1 MDFDS
6 TTRTLLMV
14 LGIGLVIFVHE
25 LGHFLAARLC
35 GVRVETFS
43 LGFGPRLFGWR
54 RGETMYQLALLPIGG
69 FCRMAG
75 EDPASADGAPA
86 PYELRAKSVGQRFFI
101 YSGGVLM
108 NVLFALVAMPLV
120 MFLGV
125 PFSEPVVGEV
135 VRGGPAWHARI
146 EPGAR
151 ILAIN
156 GAPVAA
162 FDFIE
167 PEVALGPQHSTE
179 IVVLDPGASRP
190 RTVQVTPRYNEE
202 LGINT
207 IGVRAGADRSGAVA
221 VAPDSAAALAGLSD
235 DDRIVAVRCEL
246 PELALDEQLALVT
259 SRGGA
264 LELELARAGQP
275 DRTITIEPQV
285 REREK
290 RRMLGVGPLAD
301 EVQDLRAG
309 PVLDQLGLR
318 VGDRIVSVNG
328 EWLRR
333 AFDLE
338 RALCRS
344 EQGLSMTVERGS
356 KAVELRGPALGRA
369 QALALA
375 RDIALR
381 IPKKAVAIYLQ
392 PHASVR
398 GVLADGDRILAANGV
413 ELNGW
418 DEFLPLVRSA
428 ADEDRS
434 LLLEIARRSANGEF
448 EVSALTVSAGPAM
461 DILYGFAQREAY
473 YTYQADGALEA
484 LRVGVQANVKFA
496 RDTWAMVQRMLL
508 GQVSGKNMGGII
520 SIGVVSYSWSEHG
533 VLKLL
538 FFLCML
544 SINLAF
550 INVLPIPLLDGG
562 HLFFLIVE
570 KLKGSPVSERV
581 FGYSQV
587 VGLVLI
593 LTLLVYVTY
602 NDIMRWSRFLSDS

>member
-6 TTRTLLMV
+6 TSRTLLMV

-35 GVRVETFS
+35 RVRVETFS

-54 RGETMYQLALLPIGG
+54 RGETVYQLALLPIGG

-75 EDPASADGAPA
+75 EDPASADSAPA

-125 PFSEPVVGEV
+125 PFSEPVVGDV

-156 GAPVAA
+156 GAPIAA

-167 PEVALGPQHSTE
+167 HEVALGSPSSTE
-179 IVVLDPGASRP
+179 IVVLDPGASAP
-190 RTVQVTPRYNEE
+190 RTVRVEPRYHEE
-202 LGINT
+202 MGINT
-207 IGVRAGADRSGAVA
+207 IGVRSGADREGAVA
-221 VAPDSAAALAGLSD
+221 VAPDSAASRAGLSD
-235 DDRIVAVRCEL
+235 EDRIVGVHCEL
-246 PELALDEQLALVT
+246 PELPLEDQLALVT
-259 SRGGA
+259 ASGGA
-264 LELELARAGQP
+264 LTLDVEREGQP
-275 DRTITIEPQV
+275 VRTLTIEPIV
-285 REREK
+285 RERED
-290 RRMLGVGPLAD
+290 RRMLGIGPCAD
-301 EVQDLRAG
+301 EVADLRAN

-318 VGDRIVSVNG
+318 VGDRIASVNG
-328 EWLRR
+328 APLHR
-333 AFDLE
+333 ALDFE

-344 EQGLSMTVERGS
+344 EQGLSIAVERGS
-356 KAVELRGPALGRA
+356 QRLELSGPALSRE
-369 QALALA
+369 QALGLA
-375 RDIALR
+375 RDVALR
-381 IPKKAVAIYLQ
+381 IPSQSVAIYLL

-398 GVLADGDRILAANGV
+398 GVLADGDRVVAANGV
-413 ELNGW
+413 ELSGW
-418 DEFLPLVRSA
+418 ESFLPLVKA
-428 ADEDRS
+428 AAEEDRS
-434 LLLEIARRSANGEF
+434 LLLKVARRGADGEY
-448 EVSALTVSAGPAM
+448 ELSERTVSAGPAV
-461 DILYGFAQREAY
+461 DTLYGFAQREAL
-473 YTYQADGALEA
+473 YTYQANGALEA
-484 LRVGVQANVKFA
+484 LRVGLQANWKFA
-496 RDTWAMVQRMLL
+496 RDTWSMVQRMLL
-508 GQVSGKNMGGII
+508 GQVSSKNMGGII

-602 NDIMRWSRFLSDS
+602 NDIMRWSRLLSDS